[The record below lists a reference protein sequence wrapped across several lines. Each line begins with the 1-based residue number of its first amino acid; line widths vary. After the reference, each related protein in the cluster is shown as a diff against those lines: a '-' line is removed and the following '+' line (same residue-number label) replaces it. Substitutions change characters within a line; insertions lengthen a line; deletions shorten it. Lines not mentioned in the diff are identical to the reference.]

1 MTRPSRVGNAARIVR
16 AMAIVT
22 LVVAAADA
30 GRAVAL
36 PAGFVDELVA
46 GSIQAPT
53 ALAVAPD
60 GRVFVTQQ
68 GGAVRVVKGGVLLA
82 TPFLRLTVDPSGE
95 RGLLGIAFHP
105 SFATNQFVYVYHTVP
120 SSPARNRVT
129 RFTANGDVAQAGS
142 ALTIL
147 SLDALSN
154 RTNHNGGAIHFGPDG
169 KLYVAVGE
177 NAQGSNSQSLGNRLG
192 KILRIN
198 PDGTIPTDNPAT
210 FPGITG
216 SPAGVNR
223 AIWAVG
229 LRNPYTFAFQPHSG
243 TMFIN
248 DVGAQ
253 SHEEVNRGLRGR
265 NYGWPTS
272 EGPTNISGQTGPAY
286 FYSHFSGSPT
296 GCAISGG
303 TFYNPPAANF
313 PERFVG
319 KYFFADFCGNWI
331 YYLDPAAPGTATL
344 FHSGP
349 NKPVDLAVAAG
360 GALLYVQRGIG
371 QLRRIRYTGQSVQAI
386 LASATR
392 LRIAEGG
399 RADVTVRLAIRPG
412 STRDVTVQRYLSDP
426 SISVSP
432 ATLRFTP
439 TNWSVRQRI
448 TIVAAQDAD
457 RSDDGTTIRLASP
470 GIAVT
475 NVRVT
480 ALDNDRSA
488 GAPRAVL
495 AQPQNGDTVSGRN
508 AEFFGDGVSSA
519 GTVRAQFVVDGTIS
533 YTDVNS
539 SGHYHI
545 GGAHNLWDTTRL
557 SNGAHLISLRVF
569 DAQGRWG
576 SHAIKVNVRN

>member
-1 MTRPSRVGNAARIVR
+1 MTRPCRVGNAARIVR
-16 AMAIVT
+16 VLTIVAPV
-22 LVVAAADA
+22 LALAAV

-36 PAGFVDELVA
+36 PAGFVDELIT

-53 ALAVAPD
+53 ALAIAPD
-60 GRVFVTQQ
+60 GRVFVTEQ
-68 GGAVRVVKGGVLLA
+68 GGALRVVKGGVLLA
-82 TPFLRLTVDPSGE
+82 APFARLTVDSSGE

-105 SFATNQFVYVYHTVP
+105 NFATSQFVYVYHTVP
-120 SSPARNRVT
+120 GSPARNRVT
-129 RFTANGDVAQAGS
+129 RFTANGDVARAGS

-147 SLDALSN
+147 SLDALSD
-154 RTNHNGGAIHFGPDG
+154 RKNHNGGAIHFGPDG

-177 NAQGSNSQSLGNRLG
+177 NAEGSNSQSLGNRLG

-198 PDGTIPTDNPAT
+198 PDGTIPTDNPTT
-210 FPGITG
+210 FPGIAG
-216 SPAGVNR
+216 SPAGANR

-253 SHEEVNRGLRGR
+253 THEEVNRGLRGR

-272 EGPTNISGQTGPAY
+272 EGPTNIPGQTGPAY

-303 TFYNPPAANF
+303 TFYNPLTVKF

-331 YYLDPAAPGTATL
+331 YYLDPASPGTATL
-344 FHSGP
+344 FHSGL
-349 NKPVDLAVAAG
+349 NRPVDLAVAAG

-392 LRIAEGG
+392 LQIAEGG

-426 SISVSP
+426 SVSVSP

-439 TNWSVRQRI
+439 TNWSTRQRV
-448 TIVAAQDAD
+448 TIVAGQDAD
-457 RSDDGTTIRLASP
+457 RSDDGATIRLALS
-470 GIAVT
+470 GIGT
-475 NVRVT
+475 TDVRVT
-480 ALDNDRSA
+480 ALDNERPA
-488 GAPRAVL
+488 EAPRAVL
-495 AQPQNGDTVSGRN
+495 TEPQNGATVSGRN
-508 AEFFGDGVSSA
+508 AEFFGDGVSSG
-519 GTVRAQFVVDGTIS
+519 GTVRAQFVVDGSTS
-533 YTDVNS
+533 YIDVNG

-557 SNGAHLISLRVF
+557 SNGVHLLTMRVY

-576 SHAIKVNVRN
+576 AHTIKVNVRN